1 MTINGLLQ
9 LIIQS
14 KRKAIWCMSG
24 IDVLRPLVNALLIR
38 LRCVS
43 VALRWQFKRS
53 LDNLYTCNISTAS
66 QKKSRMH
73 ACMMRQASMMYV

>member
-1 MTINGLLQ
+1 MVYCANYPIEEK
-9 LIIQS
+9 S
-14 KRKAIWCMSG
+14 DMVCMSG
-24 IDVLRPLVNALLIR
+24 IDVLGPLVNTLLILIR
-38 LRCVS
+38 LRC

-73 ACMMRQASMMYV
+73 A